1 MYQEIGHASF
11 VPNRRFVAH
20 ATLDSTL
27 HIQSCS
33 LELCQW
39 SGLKNPTL
47 NGVSLLHLF
56 PQLESRQALIFKQ
69 LNLPGSVFT
78 YQNARFAQ
86 NPQSDRVFDLQLETL
101 PELGGRLLLTVVPSF
116 PLNHANDKEKN
127 LLMLTRHN
135 RELLLLNR
143 ASQILTATLDLDEVL
158 ENLLQV
164 TVQIIKATG
173 SSVWLWGDEHHET
186 LVCRAAFHPG
196 TEEKLLGMEV
206 ASGKGIVGW
215 VAEENEVAVVSDAA
229 TDGRFYPHIDHSSG
243 FSTDSILAVP
253 IHLRNRVLGV
263 LEVVNKQSGRFQSN
277 DLAYAQMLAASAAI
291 AIDNAQLIQTLRSKM
306 EDLKIQNAE
315 LEAFDHTVAHDLQ
328 NPLALVVGFADV
340 LEEQGTE
347 ISQDERQQAVSLLV
361 QNAHR
366 MSSIIQEMLILASVR
381 KHEVETH
388 PLDMAEIVDGA
399 LDRLRFMMQQY
410 EVTLTLPDSWPVA
423 DGYAPW
429 IEEIWE
435 NYLSNALKYGGD
447 PVEITLGSTVLADGR
462 IKFWVRDNGQGID
475 PEKRHLLFTPFTQL
489 NQIRVT
495 GHGLGLSIVR
505 RIMEKLGG
513 DVDMES
519 QPGKGST
526 FGFILPAY
534 QIPSE

>member
-1 MYQEIGHASF
+1 M
-11 VPNRRFVAH
+11 
-20 ATLDSTL
+20 
-27 HIQSCS
+27 
-33 LELCQW
+33 
-39 SGLKNPTL
+39 
-47 NGVSLLHLF
+47 
-56 PQLESRQALIFKQ
+56 
-69 LNLPGSVFT
+69 
-78 YQNARFAQ
+78 
-86 NPQSDRVFDLQLETL
+86 
-101 PELGGRLLLTVVPSF
+101 
-116 PLNHANDKEKN
+116 
-127 LLMLTRHN
+127 
-135 RELLLLNR
+135 
-143 ASQILTATLDLDEVL
+143 
-158 ENLLQV
+158 
-164 TVQIIKATG
+164 
-173 SSVWLWGDEHHET
+173 
-186 LVCRAAFHPG
+186 
-196 TEEKLLGMEV
+196 
-206 ASGKGIVGW
+206 
-215 VAEENEVAVVSDAA
+215 
-229 TDGRFYPHIDHSSG
+229 
-243 FSTDSILAVP
+243 
-253 IHLRNRVLGV
+253 
-263 LEVVNKQSGRFQSN
+263 
-277 DLAYAQMLAASAAI
+277 
-291 AIDNAQLIQTLRSKM
+291 
-306 EDLKIQNAE
+306 
-315 LEAFDHTVAHDLQ
+315 
-328 NPLALVVGFADV
+328 
-340 LEEQGTE
+340 
-347 ISQDERQQAVSLLV
+347 SLLV

-513 DVDMES
+513 DVAMES